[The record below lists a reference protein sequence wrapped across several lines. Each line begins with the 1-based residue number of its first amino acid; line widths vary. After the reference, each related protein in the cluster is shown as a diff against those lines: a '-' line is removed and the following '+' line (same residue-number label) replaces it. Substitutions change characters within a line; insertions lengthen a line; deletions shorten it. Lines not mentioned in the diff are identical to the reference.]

1 MKSDFGEGTLWF
13 ENIIIVLLH
22 PAQLI
27 AEYLIRTFGCPLPIV
42 RKLIKYLIAKNILEK
57 NFN

>member
-42 RKLIKYLIAKNILEK
+42 PESSNLFCRIS
-57 NFN
+57 NF